1 MVLQHPQVR
10 RQEPPP
16 NTKGTPAAS
25 LRIADFCPV
34 LMEGTR
40 FSLRGVKPRFPEDKW
55 QPMQPASRMAPL
67 GKPAPDCGSLYMQR
81 FCIPCTFCSFPP
93 CSEKLTAALPTD
105 SGASPLSAL
114 RQSPSGKPAGKGAV
128 NLGVVVASAN
138 GSGLIVQS
146 TAPGGLA
153 EMYGLERGDVITAVH
168 GKPNPTS
175 EDLKTASQ
183 GGFHPDSFSMQVTG
197 GKSKLPYRFEILLP
211 LAPPEVCPSLPRS
224 PQRQHPSHATFS
236 PFLSLALLD
245 KSPISNNHPPTLL
258 HAHSSP
264 AISTSTSTSTSH
276 RRIMS
281 AAPSS

>member
-1 MVLQHPQVR
+1 MHL
-10 RQEPPP
+10 
-16 NTKGTPAAS
+16 A
-25 LRIADFCPV
+25 CP
-34 LMEGTR
+34 
-40 FSLRGVKPRFPEDKW
+40 
-55 QPMQPASRMAPL
+55 MAPL
-67 GKPAPDCGSLYMQR
+67 GKPAPDCGSTYMQR
-81 FCIPCTFCSFPP
+81 FCIPCTLSSLPP
-93 CSEKLTAALPTD
+93 CPEKLTAALPTD
-105 SGASPLSAL
+105 RGSGASPLSAL

-128 NLGVVVASAN
+128 NLGVIVASAN

-224 PQRQHPSHATFS
+224 PPTTASLPRNLFS
-236 PFLSLALLD
+236 SPLPCPPQLF

-258 HAHSSP
+258 HAHFPP
-264 AISTSTSTSTSH
+264 AISTSTSTSH